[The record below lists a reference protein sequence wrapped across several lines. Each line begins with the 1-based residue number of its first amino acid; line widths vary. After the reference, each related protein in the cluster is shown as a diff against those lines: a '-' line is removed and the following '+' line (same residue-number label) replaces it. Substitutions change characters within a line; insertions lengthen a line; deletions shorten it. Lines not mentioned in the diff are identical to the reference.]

1 LTRDR
6 RDEHHPARICR
17 FGGRPEGHSDMR
29 FASFRRRDE
38 APAYPHAGLIDPVS
52 RRLWP
57 VADLTGGKADD
68 MWSLIEGYD
77 GLRSRLQP
85 AGSGLA
91 LEGISLLAP
100 IPRPRRNIF
109 CVGKNYREHVLERPE
124 TGGEIPEAPV
134 IFTKAPSC
142 VVADGEPIRIPAAVS
157 RAIDYE
163 AELAVVI
170 GRGGR
175 AIEPE
180 QAFAH
185 VWGYTVLN
193 DVTARDLQLKHK
205 QWFLGK
211 SIDGFCPMGPWL
223 VTADT
228 FDPRDLAIRCWI
240 NGELRQDA
248 RTSQLIFDIPTL
260 IATISAAIAL
270 EPGDVIAT
278 GTPGGVGAGFK
289 PPRYLAPGDRV
300 RIEIEGIGRLENPVA

>member
-1 LTRDR
+1 
-6 RDEHHPARICR
+6 
-17 FGGRPEGHSDMR
+17 MY

-38 APAYPHAGLIDPVS
+38 APGSHHAALVDPAA

-57 VADLTGGKADD
+57 VAGLTAGRADD
-68 MWSLIEGYD
+68 MISLIEGYAT
-77 GLRSRLQP
+77 LAPRLQP
-85 AGSGLA
+85 DGAGLA
-91 LEGISLLAP
+91 LDSVTLLAP

-109 CVGKNYREHVLERPE
+109 CIGKNYSEHVRERPE

-134 IFTKAPSC
+134 VFTKAPSC
-142 VVADGEPIRIPAAVS
+142 VIADGEPIRIPTAVS
-157 RAIDYE
+157 RNIDYE

-170 GRGGR
+170 GRPGR
-175 AIEPE
+175 AIAPDE
-180 QAFAH
+180 AFAH
-185 VWGYTVLN
+185 VWGYGMLN

-223 VTADT
+223 VTADAL
-228 FDPRDLAIRCWI
+228 DARDLAIRCWV

-270 EPGDVIAT
+270 EPGDIIAT

-289 PPRYLAPGDRV
+289 PPRFLVPGDRV
-300 RIEIEGIGRLENPVA
+300 RIEVEGIGRLESPVE